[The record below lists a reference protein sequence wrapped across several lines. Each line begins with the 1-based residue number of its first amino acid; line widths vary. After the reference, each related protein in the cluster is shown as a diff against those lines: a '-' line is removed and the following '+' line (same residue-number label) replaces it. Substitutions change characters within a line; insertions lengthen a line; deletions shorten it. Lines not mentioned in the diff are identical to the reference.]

1 MPKFESGRGHGAE
14 ISAYDN
20 GYCRHR
26 HTVKFCQMVVSKP
39 ENPDNGAEQADIVAA
54 ARDFVAALPS
64 RRGLA
69 RAVHD
74 GEAIAAIVAS
84 LGLPQ
89 DVVAAVHLYPLV
101 RDEFLDNDSID
112 NSKLSSL
119 SQVVQGLVRLG
130 RFSLP
135 PDWQPGE
142 ALAVQQSEALRKM
155 LLAVVSDVRLVLVR
169 IAEQLHRM
177 RAAKSAS
184 AAEKR
189 ALSTET
195 REIYAALAN
204 RLGVWQLKWELEDL
218 AFRYMEPD
226 TYTGIASALKEKREE
241 REAFIEAVKDIL
253 RRELN
258 AAGVE
263 ADVTGRPK
271 HIYSIWRKMQRK
283 DRGLESLFDI
293 RAVRILVKDVKDCY
307 AALGVV
313 HNLWPYLPGEFDDYI
328 ANPKENDY
336 RSLHTAVIGP
346 QGKTLEVQIRSFDMH
361 RQAELGVAAH
371 WRYKEGGGTP
381 AAFDQKIRF
390 LRQLLDPSGDSG
402 DLLDQI
408 RDDLF
413 EDRVYGVSPK
423 GDVVE
428 LPAGATPLDFAYHVH
443 TQVGHR
449 CRGAKVN
456 GRIVPLTYQVR
467 NGDKIE
473 IITGSQPQPS
483 RDWLSPRLGY
493 LAGSRS
499 RAKVRSWFRHQDR
512 DQHLR
517 QGREIL
523 ERELARLN
531 VRDVA
536 TDTIAAQLKFSGTD
550 RLCVALGAG
559 DVTSAA
565 VATALQQMRGI
576 DTART
581 LKRRRPAQRKTG
593 EAEGVAVS
601 GVGDL
606 MCNFARCCRPV
617 PPEPI
622 SGYITQGRGVSI
634 HRQDCGNF
642 LGLNRR
648 HPERII
654 EVNWGRSESATYP
667 VDLTLRAYD
676 RSGLIRDIS
685 TVLADE
691 AANVTNLSSKTDKQ
705 TLETVMEIS
714 VEISDLP
721 TLSTTI
727 ARLEQLPNVITVQRR
742 S

>member
-39 ENPDNGAEQADIVAA
+39 ENHDNGAEQADIVAA

-64 RRGLA
+64 RPGL
-69 RAVHD
+69 REAVRD

-101 RDEFLDNDSID
+101 RDGFLDNDTIN
-112 NSKLSSL
+112 NSKLASI
-119 SQVVQGLVRLG
+119 SQVVQSLVRLG

-184 AAEKR
+184 AAEKQ

-218 AFRYMEPD
+218 AFRYMQPA
-226 TYTGIASALKEKREE
+226 TYTDIASALKEKREE
-241 REAFIEAVKDIL
+241 REAFIEDVKQIL
-253 RRELN
+253 RRELH
-258 AAGVE
+258 AAGVDAE
-263 ADVTGRPK
+263 VTGQPK

-293 RAVRILVKDVKDCY
+293 RAVRILVNDVKDCY

-313 HNLWPYLPGEFDDYI
+313 HNLWSYLPGEFDDYI

-390 LRQLLDPSGDSG
+390 LRQLLDPGSDSG

-413 EDRVYGVSPK
+413 EDRVYAVSPK

-428 LPAGATPLDFAYHVH
+428 LPAGATPLDFAYYVH

-456 GRIVPLTYQVR
+456 GRIVPLTYTVR

-499 RAKVRSWFRHQDR
+499 RAKVRNWFRQQDR

-536 TDTIAAQLKFSGTD
+536 TDTIASQLKFNGTET
-550 RLCVALGAG
+550 LCVALGAG
-559 DVTSAA
+559 DVTPAA

-622 SGYITQGRGVSI
+622 TGYITQGRGVSI

-654 EVNWGRSESATYP
+654 EVDWGRSESATYP

-685 TVLADE
+685 TILADE
-691 AANVTNLSSKTDKQ
+691 GANVTDLRSKTDKQ

-714 VEISDLP
+714 VEIRDLP

>member
-20 GYCRHR
+20 GYCRDR
-26 HTVKFCQMVVSKP
+26 HTVKFCQMAVTKP
-39 ENPDNGAEQADIVAA
+39 ENHDNGTEQADIVAA
-54 ARDFVAALPS
+54 AREFVAALP
-64 RRGLA
+64 A
-69 RAVHD
+69 RPGMATAVQD
-74 GEAIAAIVAS
+74 GQAIAAIVAS

-101 RDEFLDNDSID
+101 RDGFVDDESLK
-112 NSKLSSL
+112 NSKLAIL
-119 SQVVQGLVRLG
+119 SQIIQGLVRLG

-135 PDWQPGE
+135 TDWQPGE

-177 RAAKSAS
+177 RSAKGAS
-184 AAEKR
+184 PADKQ
-189 ALSTET
+189 ALCTET

-218 AFRYMEPD
+218 AFRYTQPD
-226 TYTGIASALKEKREE
+226 TYAEIAHALKEKREE
-241 REAFIEAVKDIL
+241 REAFIEEVQRIL
-253 RRELN
+253 RKELL

-263 ADVTGRPK
+263 AEITGRPK

-313 HNLWPYLPGEFDDYI
+313 HNLWSYLPGEFDDYI

-346 QGKTLEVQIRSFDMH
+346 EGKTLEVQIRSFDMH

-390 LRQLLDPSGDSG
+390 LRQLLDPGNDSG

-408 RDDLF
+408 RDDVF
-413 EDRVYGVSPK
+413 EDRVYAVSPK

-428 LPAGATPLDFAYHVH
+428 LPADATPLDFAYHVH

-456 GRIVPLTYQVR
+456 GRIVPLTYKVQ

-493 LAGSRS
+493 LAGGRS
-499 RAKVRSWFRHQDR
+499 RAKVRNWFRQQDR

-536 TDTIAAQLKFSGTD
+536 TDTIAAQMKFANTD
-550 RLCVALGAG
+550 TLCVALGAG
-559 DVTSAA
+559 DLTPAA
-565 VATALQQMRGI
+565 VATALQQLRGSE
-576 DTART
+576 TTPVLR
-581 LKRRRPAQRKTG
+581 RRRPTQRKSG
-593 EAEGVAVS
+593 QPAGIAVS

-622 SGYITQGRGVSI
+622 SGYITQGRGVTI

-642 LGLNRR
+642 LGLNQA
-648 HPERII
+648 P
-654 EVNWGRSESATYP
+654 
-667 VDLTLRAYD
+667 RAHY
-676 RSGLIRDIS
+676 RGGLGQLGDC
-685 TVLADE
+685 
-691 AANVTNLSSKTDKQ
+691 
-705 TLETVMEIS
+705 
-714 VEISDLP
+714 DLP
-721 TLSTTI
+721 CRPDP
-727 ARLEQLPNVITVQRR
+727 ARL
-742 S
+742 